1 MFKVIRER
9 FSLFSHRRVL
19 FSPSFSMH
27 EKVELCTNWKKI
39 SMEFLNKSRVNNIKF
54 EEIFEEFDFFSF
66 YNYLGS
72 R

>member
-1 MFKVIRER
+1 
-9 FSLFSHRRVL
+9 
-19 FSPSFSMH
+19 
-27 EKVELCTNWKKI
+27 
-39 SMEFLNKSRVNNIKF
+39 MEFLNKSRVNNIKF